1 MIVIF
6 LLLCEE
12 ILFHNEAINVVFMV
26 WFGNV
31 KTGLPARLPLA
42 VALPNEGCEKKFILY
57 IISEKID
64 KIDISD

>member
-1 MIVIF
+1 
-6 LLLCEE
+6 
-12 ILFHNEAINVVFMV
+12 MV

-31 KTGLPARLPLA
+31 KTGLSARLPLA
-42 VALPNEGCEKKFILY
+42 VDSLSLLNEGCEKKFILY